1 MRGADNVLTAQ
12 TSDGKLVVPAPLDYI
27 AWVQPVEDFAQRTDL
42 KGSERSVLLAGKASP
57 RATKELAA
65 RGWRVNENVT
75 ASR

>member
-1 MRGADNVLTAQ
+1 
-12 TSDGKLVVPAPLDYI
+12 
-27 AWVQPVEDFAQRTDL
+27 L

-65 RGWRVNENVT
+65 RGWKVNENVT